1 MRSRTTLRPAVATA
15 LALTAVWLLD
25 GCGRPE
31 PESAGGERVPE
42 AQLRASASALDF
54 PSIAAVLVD
63 RMGLRPGERVLLVG
77 APDRFS
83 SLVPLLMEG
92 VAAQRAEALGAWS
105 VDGRAPD
112 SWATPFIDEI
122 GEAAGPARLDLLRSV
137 DVSVMLPGAAAG
149 QPVYTALQDVLGEG
163 RSRTIHFHWAGAYN
177 LDGTLRDPDPLID
190 AFYTR
195 ALEETDYEALAAAQ
209 RAFEEAVRGSTVRV
223 TTPAGTD
230 LSFGIGDRPV
240 TRQDGDASA
249 ARMEGAVTL
258 IDREVELP
266 AGAVRVAPLETT
278 VRGTIA
284 FPPSFW
290 AGALVE
296 GLVLTF
302 EDGVVVDIEAD
313 GDVGPVEAEMEEAGP
328 AARRFREFALGF
340 NPLLT
345 IPEDGEPWI
354 PYYGYGA
361 GVVRL
366 SLGDNSELG
375 GDVRGGYV
383 RWNFFTDATVE
394 VGGEV
399 WVEDGRL
406 VR

>member
-1 MRSRTTLRPAVATA
+1 MRLRTTARPALATA
-15 LALTAVWLLD
+15 LTLTAVWLLD
-25 GCGRPE
+25 GCGGPE
-31 PESAGGERVPE
+31 PERAGGERVEE
-42 AQLRASASALDF
+42 AQPRASTLDF
-54 PSIAAVLVD
+54 PSIAEALVD
-63 RMGLRPGERVLLVG
+63 RMGLRAGERVLLVG
-77 APDRFS
+77 APNRFAP
-83 SLVPLLMEG
+83 LVPLLMEG
-92 VAAQRAEALGAWS
+92 VTAQGAEALGAWS
-105 VDGRAPD
+105 VGGVAPD
-112 SWATPFIDEI
+112 PWVTPFVEEL
-122 GEAAGPARLDLLRSV
+122 GAASGPARSDLLRSV
-137 DVSVMLPGAAAG
+137 DLSVLLPGAAAG
-149 QPVYTALQDVLGEG
+149 QPVYLALQDVLREG
-163 RSRTIHFHWAGAYN
+163 RNRTIHFHWAGAYN
-177 LDGTLRDPDPLID
+177 LDGTLQEPDSLID

-209 RAFEEAVRGSTVRV
+209 RTFEDAMRGSTVRV
-223 TTPAGTD
+223 TTTAGTD
-230 LSFGIGDRPV
+230 VSFEIGDRPV

-249 ARMEGAVTL
+249 ARMEGAATL

-313 GDVGPVEAEMEEAGP
+313 GDIGPVEAEMQEAGP

-340 NPLLT
+340 NPLLA
-345 IPEDGEPWI
+345 IPEEGEPWI

-383 RWNFFTDATVE
+383 RWNFFTDAMVE